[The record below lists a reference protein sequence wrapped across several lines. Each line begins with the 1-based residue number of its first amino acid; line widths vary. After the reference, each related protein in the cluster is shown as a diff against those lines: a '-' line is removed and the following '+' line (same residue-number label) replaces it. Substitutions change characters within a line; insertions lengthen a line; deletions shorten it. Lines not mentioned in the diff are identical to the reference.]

1 MKSWILKNYEMIL
14 TVLISI
20 MICTTRSSMAFG
32 NLIYGLI
39 VLITLLTWWYKRHEV
54 SIPNSIRQYGLAY
67 LGMLLCIL
75 PSAFIS
81 DDIRV
86 TTKYFFNIWIWK
98 VLIIVPIL
106 LFIKSSRKL
115 YTILSIF
122 FVYIGIDALSAFVQY
137 LLGYNVGTEGR
148 AGGVINGSMMGL
160 AMLLTLAFPLA
171 LIAAYDKRFPLYV
184 RKSAVFSLFGML
196 LGMWG
201 NQSRG
206 SWLFNGINGVLITLR
221 YCFVN
226 IRYLLVLLVAIVGI
240 GYAFTSNQ
248 AYIVRFESTFNISTD
263 ASNLGRIYVW
273 ESAKQ
278 MIMDHPVTGVGPG
291 LWQKTYREHYKL
303 KKETQD
309 LGHSHNNLLQITSES
324 GILGLIG
331 FLGFS
336 IFTIYKSVKNYI
348 MFANPYDLS
357 IIVGFISYLF
367 LFGSVDYTWGNSSG
381 IRMFWIVMGI
391 MLQLRDN

>member
-32 NLIYGLI
+32 NFIYGLI
-39 VLITLLTWWYKRHEV
+39 VLVTLLTWWYKRDEV
-54 SIPNSIRQYGLAY
+54 SIPNSIRQYGWAY

-81 DDIRV
+81 DNIRV

-98 VLIIVPIL
+98 ILIIVPIL

-137 LLGYNVGTEGR
+137 LLGYNVGPGGR
-148 AGGVINGSMMGL
+148 AGGVIHGSMMGL

-171 LIAAYDKRFPLYV
+171 LIVAYDKRFPSYV
-184 RKSAVFSLFGML
+184 RISAVFSLFGML

-226 IRYLLVLLVAIVGI
+226 IRYILVLFVTVVGI

-248 AYIVRFESTFNISTD
+248 SYMERLESTFNITSD
-263 ASNLGRIYVW
+263 GSNLGRIYVW
-273 ESAKQ
+273 KADKQ
-278 MIMDHPVTGVGPG
+278 MILDHPIIGVGPG
-291 LWQKTYREHYKL
+291 LWGKKYAEQYQL
-303 KKETQD
+303 KQEMQN
-309 LGHSHNNLLQITSES
+309 LGHSHNNMLQIASES

-348 MFANPYDLS
+348 MSANPYDLS